1 MWAREWGEVQPKANL
16 NIPQL
21 ETAQCS
27 TRRWISRQSL
37 ATGYSY
43 FPSLSLPGFIFSSLL
58 FRPFSPSS
66 QTGRH
71 MSNEKGGEK
80 YSSQISQGDR
90 EGRRGREIGGKQ
102 KHASFLS
109 PSFSHFLTH
118 TPSSRAHSSFSP
130 CYQLLKLQVK
140 YESSADLHPP
150 FLPPLP
156 HKLSPT
162 HSLYGCPRE
171 GKYHE
176 WIHWLQGKVR
186 QCKQQQGA
194 TCWPVTSSQRHEIL
208 WLWFQELNL
217 VPTCY
222 YKDLEH
228 HSRVKVVRRLLSL
241 TISLSHF
248 KYLSFKYITLALK
261 TTSFKLAKK

>member
-90 EGRRGREIGGKQ
+90 EGRRGREIGGNKST
-102 KHASFLS
+102 ALSFHRLFLTFS
-109 PSFSHFLTH
+109 HTLLHHELILHSLLVISFSSYRLNM
-118 TPSSRAHSSFSP
+118 SRRQTSTRLF
-130 CYQLLKLQVK
+130 C
-140 YESSADLHPP
+140 
-150 FLPPLP
+150 PPLP

>member
-90 EGRRGREIGGKQ
+90 EGRRGREIGGNKST
-102 KHASFLS
+102 ALSFHRLFLTFS
-109 PSFSHFLTH
+109 HTLLHHELILHSLLVISFSSYRLNMSRRQTSTRLFCPPPSPQALSYTLTL
-118 TPSSRAHSSFSP
+118 R
-130 CYQLLKLQVK
+130 
-140 YESSADLHPP
+140 
-150 FLPPLP
+150 LP
-156 HKLSPT
+156 T
-162 HSLYGCPRE
+162 R
-171 GKYHE
+171 
-176 WIHWLQGKVR
+176 GKVPWMNPLTSR
-186 QCKQQQGA
+186 QSQTA
-194 TCWPVTSSQRHEIL
+194 ARSYMLTSHQLTKPWNSMALI
-208 WLWFQELNL
+208 
-217 VPTCY
+217 P
-222 YKDLEH
+222 
-228 HSRVKVVRRLLSL
+228 RVKPCPHMLL
-241 TISLSHF
+241 
-248 KYLSFKYITLALK
+248 
-261 TTSFKLAKK
+261 

>member
-90 EGRRGREIGGKQ
+90 EGRRGREIGGNKSTPL
-102 KHASFLS
+102 SFHRLFLTFS
-109 PSFSHFLTH
+109 HTLLHHELILHSLLFISFSSYRLNM
-118 TPSSRAHSSFSP
+118 SRRQTSTRLF
-130 CYQLLKLQVK
+130 C
-140 YESSADLHPP
+140 PP
-150 FLPPLP
+150 FPTSSLL
-156 HKLSPT
+156 HT
-162 HSLYGCPRE
+162 HSTAAHERESTMNESIDFKAKSDSVNSSKELHADQSPAHNAMKFYGFDS
-171 GKYHE
+171 K
-176 WIHWLQGKVR
+176 
-186 QCKQQQGA
+186 
-194 TCWPVTSSQRHEIL
+194 S
-208 WLWFQELNL
+208 
-217 VPTCY
+217 
-222 YKDLEH
+222 
-228 HSRVKVVRRLLSL
+228 
-241 TISLSHF
+241 
-248 KYLSFKYITLALK
+248 
-261 TTSFKLAKK
+261 